1 MPSNASDEAVGAG
14 LENYQHPVRHRDLAN
29 KNRAVQA
36 VPPRAGPWSIHVAS
50 DSLGGCHGA
59 WLRQS
64 TPGLISNSLLHA
76 DAL

>member
-36 VPPRAGPWSIHVAS
+36 VPPAQARGASTWRAIRWVDATA
-50 DSLGGCHGA
+50 LGCDKA
-59 WLRQS
+59 LR
-64 TPGLISNSLLHA
+64 G
-76 DAL
+76 